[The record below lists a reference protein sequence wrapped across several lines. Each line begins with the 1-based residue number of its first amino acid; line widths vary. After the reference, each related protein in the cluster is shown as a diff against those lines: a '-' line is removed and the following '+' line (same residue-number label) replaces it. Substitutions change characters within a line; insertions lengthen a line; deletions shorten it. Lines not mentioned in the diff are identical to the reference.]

1 MLEEETFSQKIPI
14 LNKILV
20 HISTLQII
28 ISTLSNFLKQQ
39 LFLLTLLF
47 GSKKEFQRISSY
59 AISSSQEKHWISH
72 LLKLLLHVCPVSVP
86 LCKGRGQLQIQLS
99 NQDIQILEGGM
110 NLHSLLIEKS
120 LTFLSPTHHIIPSIK
135 LFSSIVNTYMTY
147 ALRDFWKRAPAY

>member
-59 AISSSQEKHWISH
+59 AISSSQEKH
-72 LLKLLLHVCPVSVP
+72 
-86 LCKGRGQLQIQLS
+86 
-99 NQDIQILEGGM
+99 
-110 NLHSLLIEKS
+110 
-120 LTFLSPTHHIIPSIK
+120 
-135 LFSSIVNTYMTY
+135 
-147 ALRDFWKRAPAY
+147 